1 MDETV
6 DGGLM
11 EGGRRE
17 MRDDL
22 SLFGSVSCSVRDKHQ
37 NSKLDGKGKVTTT
50 ATSTTS
56 YCTPKFTHDL
66 LSDIRNNSIGVMR
79 YSDVIN

>member
-37 NSKLDGKGKVTTT
+37 NSKLDGKLLAGKKSH
-50 ATSTTS
+50 ALG
-56 YCTPKFTHDL
+56 HAIL
-66 LSDIRNNSIGVMR
+66 LFLRTKH
-79 YSDVIN
+79 

>member
-1 MDETV
+1 
-6 DGGLM
+6 M

-37 NSKLDGKGKVTTT
+37 NSKLDGKGKVTTQRQHHT
-50 ATSTTS
+50 I
-56 YCTPKFTHDL
+56 L
-66 LSDIRNNSIGVMR
+66 
-79 YSDVIN
+79 YSEVYS